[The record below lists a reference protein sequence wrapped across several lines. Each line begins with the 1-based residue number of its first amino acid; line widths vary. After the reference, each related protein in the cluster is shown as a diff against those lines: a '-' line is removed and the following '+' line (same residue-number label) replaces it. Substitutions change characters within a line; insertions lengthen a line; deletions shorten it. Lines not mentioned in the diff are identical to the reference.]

1 MNTCID
7 NMQHRQHSCDFNN
20 IIWLVLQL
28 LIQTELST
36 TLPTFKVTRED
47 DNI

>member
-36 TLPTFKVTRED
+36 TFKVTRED